1 MSNYNTENIDK
12 ESGEQTDEYAQF
24 NIGAGNSIDLH
35 LPKLEDVGHPMVPED
50 KGNYRLREINGTTDL
65 ELLSYVVNDP
75 DYFAMLEGEAG
86 VGKNMSIDVLC
97 ANANWPRVRV
107 NFGVGTTYQN
117 LVGRYA
123 PAGDEDTVDQAVS
136 RDEAVQTTAERIQA
150 NNELPDDNLAYQRAK
165 DVLPESGTFV
175 WQDGILTQAVKNG
188 WMFVADE
195 INAADTEAIL
205 PLNGVTENQDDRYLT
220 IEEKS
225 EVITPDSRFKF
236 IATRNPVTYS
246 GVSEMNS
253 ALESRS
259 YVIQY
264 DYHDSKALQEIISD
278 NSNIVQN
285 ESQEALESLVQLAQD
300 IRQQEQS
307 GNSVVTSIS
316 SRSLIK
322 VGRLTDIMDI
332 REAVKTVFLGL
343 ADPTD
348 EQSIKEMVETQRFQ

>member
-24 NIGAGNSIDLH
+24 DIGAGNSIDLH
-35 LPKLEDVGHPMVPED
+35 LPKLKDVGHPMVPED

-136 RDEAVQTTAERIQA
+136 RDEAVKQTAERIQA
-150 NNELPDDNLAYQRAK
+150 NNELSDDNLAYQRAK
-165 DVLPESGTFV
+165 DVLPGSSSFV
-175 WQDGILTQAVKNG
+175 WQDGILTMAVKNG
-188 WMFVADE
+188 WVFVADE
-195 INAADTEAIL
+195 INAADPEAL
-205 PLNGVTENQDDRYLT
+205 MPLNGITENRDDRYLT

-225 EVITPDSRFKF
+225 EVITPHNNFRF
-236 IATRNPVTYS
+236 ISTRNPVTYS
-246 GVSEMNS
+246 GVSDMNS
-253 ALESRS
+253 ALESRA
-259 YVIQY
+259 YVIKY
-264 DYHDSKALQEIISD
+264 DYHDDKALFEILTD
-278 NSNIVQN
+278 NSNVLEN
-285 ESQEALESLVQLAQD
+285 EGEKSVKQLVNLIQD
-300 IRQQEQS
+300 IRRQEQS
-307 GNSVVTSIS
+307 GNNIVSKIS
-316 SRSLIK
+316 ARDASK
-322 VGRLTDIMDI
+322 VCRLTEIMSI
-332 REAVKTVFLGL
+332 RDACKTVFLGI

-348 EQSIKEMVETQRFQ
+348 KTSLREEIDTQKF